1 MKYGESSTN
10 FEKTPTIHDRSEPPL
25 GELPLLQVPE
35 VWRGKLSNG
44 IRLYG
49 IENNEL
55 PLVQFSMRIDGGQS
69 LDTENKA
76 GTTLI
81 LGAMLKEGTKSKT
94 PAEFEE
100 AIDLLGSSIS
110 VSADLEGLYV
120 SGNTLAK
127 NFDKTI
133 ALVTEMLTEP
143 RWDEQAFGIVK
154 NRRLTRIKQRKTN
167 AQSVAFD
174 ALAKQLYGS
183 NHPAGNVIG
192 TETSVG
198 SITMDDIKSYFKQN
212 ISPKVSHF
220 HIAGN
225 ITQDNVERSLQIL
238 SNKWNG
244 NEVEIP
250 KIEIAKIPS
259 KSKVFFIDIPDS
271 KQSAISV
278 GTLTLPGG
286 SPELFKLN
294 VVNNRLGGGMEARL
308 MRTLRLEKGYT
319 YGARSFLR
327 ENTFQTPFYAY
338 SQVRSNV
345 TLESLKIFR
354 DIINGYAESYNNQ
367 DLEITKNKLIKGNA
381 LRFERLASLINMLD
395 TMSKFGYPDTYIQN
409 QQEVLTL
416 IDLDEARTIARL
428 NFNANKMYFVIAG
441 DAKTQLNRIEELGY
455 GKPIILDREGN
466 KIN

>member
-1 MKYGESSTN
+1 
-10 FEKTPTIHDRSEPPL
+10 
-25 GELPLLQVPE
+25 
-35 VWRGKLSNG
+35 
-44 IRLYG
+44 
-49 IENNEL
+49 
-55 PLVQFSMRIDGGQS
+55 
-69 LDTENKA
+69 
-76 GTTLI
+76 
-81 LGAMLKEGTKSKT
+81 
-94 PAEFEE
+94 
-100 AIDLLGSSIS
+100 
-110 VSADLEGLYV
+110 
-120 SGNTLAK
+120 
-127 NFDKTI
+127 
-133 ALVTEMLTEP
+133 
-143 RWDEQAFGIVK
+143 
-154 NRRLTRIKQRKTN
+154 
-167 AQSVAFD
+167 
-174 ALAKQLYGS
+174 
-183 NHPAGNVIG
+183 
-192 TETSVG
+192 
-198 SITMDDIKSYFKQN
+198 MDDIKSYFKQN

-250 KIEIAKIPS
+250 KIAIAKIPS

-271 KQSAISV
+271 KQSVISV
-278 GTLTLPGG
+278 GTLTFPGG

-416 IDLDEARTIARL
+416 IDLEEARTIARL